1 MNTELLFQTIHAVNQ
16 FGTHGAVANRC
27 EQFGLTEEEKGRAN
41 ISVNTSI
48 LTSVLHMKYNSWYR
62 LRQQHLETGCEKRC
76 CASKRWPVKYSSHNV
91 RKSLLQ
97 ISCDSWEEVKNSTRW
112 RRRMENNHSF
122 CISSLGFYSRRTI
135 LGPVLVVP
143 NVKTLDGYG
152 IEVAIPSNADPANT
166 SYVVISRETRP
177 AAKRERTWLGWS
189 RSGARGAAM
198 RDRSFHH
205 GGSWARTISESKKF
219 IVVFVCLSVC
229 VWCVS
234 VFLCVCTTGRCFC
247 FFFSLSLVAWQST
260 AALHVESM
268 SDNSTAELQTDLR
281 KDAVP
286 CYQKVQHTSPRT
298 VPSPPPATLSVHRIT

>member
-1 MNTELLFQTIHAVNQ
+1 
-16 FGTHGAVANRC
+16 
-27 EQFGLTEEEKGRAN
+27 
-41 ISVNTSI
+41 
-48 LTSVLHMKYNSWYR
+48 
-62 LRQQHLETGCEKRC
+62 
-76 CASKRWPVKYSSHNV
+76 
-91 RKSLLQ
+91 
-97 ISCDSWEEVKNSTRW
+97 
-112 RRRMENNHSF
+112 MENNHSL
-122 CISSLGFYSRRTI
+122 CWEYSISRSFLTSQVLAYIPEGTI

-143 NVKTLDGYG
+143 KVKTLDGYG

-219 IVVFVCLSVC
+219 IVVLCVLVCVCGVCLCFLASAPLAD
-229 VWCVS
+229 
-234 VFLCVCTTGRCFC
+234 VFVF
-247 FFFSLSLVAWQST
+247 LSLVAWQST

-268 SDNSTAELQTDLR
+268 SNNSTAELQTDLR

-286 CYQKVQHTSPRT
+286 CNQKVQHTSTCNTFRAPHHMSMMRWEGVLPRNCDSWEQWLNLT
-298 VPSPPPATLSVHRIT
+298 DKCTRGASENTTKRVRQLSEVLDGNQKQPTEQKTHQKHVEPSSLATDWPSQHVRWYTWKRCWPQGGK